1 MFYNIQLFLSCP
13 FNEIKLVW
21 KEESLK
27 GLLGAFATL
36 GSYGLICV
44 VLQHEQVGII
54 VALRQ
59 TSVLMVVCWG
69 CFRLGESF
77 GRERFFA
84 ALITIIGV
92 ACASW
97 QSN

>member
-1 MFYNIQLFLSCP
+1 MASRM
-13 FNEIKLVW
+13 V
-21 KEESLK
+21 K

-44 VLQHEQVGII
+44 VLQHEQVGIV

-59 TSVLMVVCWG
+59 TSVLMVVWWG
-69 CFRLGESF
+69 CFCLGESL
-77 GRERFFA
+77 GRERMFA
-84 ALITIIGV
+84 AFLTLIGV

-97 QSN
+97 QLN

>member
-1 MFYNIQLFLSCP
+1 M
-13 FNEIKLVW
+13 EVKLVW
-21 KEESLK
+21 RKEWMK
-27 GLLGAFATL
+27 GLIGAFATL

-44 VLQHEQVGII
+44 VLQYEQVSIV

-59 TSVLMVVCWG
+59 TSVLMVVGWG

-77 GRERFFA
+77 GRVRFLA
-84 ALITIIGV
+84 ALITVIGV
-92 ACASW
+92 AFTTW